1 MECVLTGAR
10 GFVGRGLLPILAASG
25 HTGIATG
32 RIAPTD
38 LPHGWRGA
46 TRHEMLA
53 TMPGPPPDA
62 VIHLEVEQ
70 APSRA
75 SASDSGSI
83 DRVNVGATRAWL
95 DWAAR
100 HGVRR
105 FVFTSS
111 IMATLPTSGPGAEDD
126 PLEKGATYGGS
137 KARAEAE
144 VRAWAEADANRLAV
158 ILRPAPVYGP
168 DDRSNLLAFARRVI
182 SGRPV
187 FLGRGDVRR
196 SFVSR
201 RNLAAAIAFA
211 LDLPVAGSAV
221 FQVSDPRT
229 MTLAETAALIAELT
243 GAPRPRGIPLAV
255 ARIAAPLGDLVGQV
269 TGRCMP
275 LSSARLQALR
285 EPSDFPSDRLVA
297 MGFVHPQSSRE
308 GLAEMLD
315 WMAGEPARVREVSPT
330 PDG

>member
-10 GFVGRGLLPILAASG
+10 GFVGRGLLPILAAAG
-25 HTGIATG
+25 HTGTATG
-32 RIAPTD
+32 RSVPTG
-38 LPHGWRGA
+38 LPSGWRGV
-46 TRHEMLA
+46 TRHEVMA
-53 TMPGPPPDA
+53 AAPTPPPSA

-70 APSRA
+70 SMPRT
-75 SASDSGSI
+75 SASDQSAV

-105 FVFTSS
+105 FVFISS
-111 IMATLPTSGPGAEDD
+111 IMATRPTSGRGSEDD
-126 PLEKGATYGGS
+126 VLETGDSYGGS

-144 VRAWAEADANRLAV
+144 VRAWTEADADRRAV

-168 DDRSNLLAFARRVI
+168 GDRSNLLMFARRVI
-182 SGRPV
+182 AGRPS
-187 FLGRGDVRR
+187 FIGPGDVRR

-211 LDLPVAGSAV
+211 LDLPVAGCAV

-243 GAPRPRGIPLAV
+243 GAPRPRGIPPAV
-255 ARIAAPLGDLVGQV
+255 ARLAAPLGDLIGLV
-269 TGRCMP
+269 TGRSMP

-285 EPSDFPSDRLVA
+285 QASEFPSDRLVSR
-297 MGFVHPQSSRE
+297 GFVHPQSNRE
-308 GLAEMLD
+308 GLAEMLE
-315 WMAGEPARVREVSPT
+315 WMAREQVRVRNAPPT